1 MTNLAKLEF
10 VALDIT
16 GKNYMSWI
24 LNVEMYLQSIGL
36 IDTIKENNNTSLQ
49 DKVKSIIFLR
59 RHLDEGLKC
68 EYLTVK
74 DSSVLWKDLKD
85 IYDHQRDIILSVV
98 TDE

>member
-24 LNVEMYLQSIGL
+24 LDVELHLQSMGL

-49 DKVKSIIFLR
+49 EDRKSTRLN
-59 RHLDEGLKC
+59 
-68 EYLTVK
+68 
-74 DSSVLWKDLKD
+74 SS
-85 IYDHQRDIILSVV
+85 H
-98 TDE
+98 